1 MTDVDIDDVSSK
13 QEDVVKKGSKG
24 GRLGRPKKSD
34 ILAKKKGNR
43 GLVGRPAGDTARI
56 NEFKARLLGTTGDK
70 VITKIIEIAM
80 NDEHPGQMAAL
91 KFAGERILPISAFEA
106 AKQGGSTPTIQI
118 NVSGLLGAS
127 NGLQTPVLEAEDVT
141 DVEIKTE
148 AGKEN

>member
-1 MTDVDIDDVSSK
+1 MDVETKDDLSTN
-13 QEDVVKKGSKG
+13 VKVGTKG

-34 ILAKKKGNR
+34 IVSKKKGNR
-43 GLVGRPAGDTARI
+43 GLVGRPAGDAARI

-118 NVSGLLGAS
+118 NVSGLLGAPS
-127 NGLQTPVLEAEDVT
+127 GLAEPVSMVEEVV
-141 DVEIKTE
+141 DVEV
-148 AGKEN
+148 KEK

>member
-1 MTDVDIDDVSSK
+1 METEVKDLSK
-13 QEDVVKKGSKG
+13 PVKVGPKG

-34 ILAKKKGNR
+34 IVAKKKGNR
-43 GLVGRPAGDTARI
+43 GLVGRPAGDAARI

-106 AKQGGSTPTIQI
+106 AKQGGGTPTIQI
-118 NVSGLLGAS
+118 NVSGLVGAS
-127 NGLQTPVLEAEDVT
+127 SGLPEPVTYVDNVT
-141 DVEIKTE
+141 DVEIKDLD
-148 AGKEN
+148 G

>member
-1 MTDVDIDDVSSK
+1 MET
-13 QEDVVKKGSKG
+13 EVKEEILSNPKVGTKG

-34 ILAKKKGNR
+34 IVAKKKGNR
-43 GLVGRPAGDTARI
+43 GLVGRPAGDAARI

-80 NDEHPGQMAAL
+80 NDDHPGQMAAL

-118 NVSGLLGAS
+118 NVSGLVGPS
-127 NGLQTPVLEAEDVT
+127 SGLPEPVTIIDDVT
-141 DVEIKTE
+141 DVEV
-148 AGKEN
+148 KEYNDKS

>member
-1 MTDVDIDDVSSK
+1 MTTDTVDIDVDVSP
-13 QEDVVKKGSKG
+13 KKVGTKG
-24 GRLGRPKKSD
+24 GKLGRPKKSD

-106 AKQGGSTPTIQI
+106 AKQGGSTPTITI
-118 NVSGLLGAS
+118 NVSSLLGAS
-127 NGLQTPVLEAEDVT
+127 NGSQTPVLEAEDVT
-141 DVEIKTE
+141 DVEVKAE
-148 AGKEN
+148 AGKGKS

>member
-1 MTDVDIDDVSSK
+1 MDVETK
-13 QEDVVKKGSKG
+13 EDLSTKKVGSKG
-24 GRLGRPKKSD
+24 GRIGRPKKSD
-34 ILAKKKGNR
+34 IVSKKKGNR
-43 GLVGRPAGDTARI
+43 GLVGRPAGDAARI

-118 NVSGLLGAS
+118 NVSSLVGAS
-127 NGLQTPVLEAEDVT
+127 SSLPEPVVVIDDVV
-141 DVEIKTE
+141 DVEV
-148 AGKEN
+148 KEK